1 MIESVCELIG
11 EVDTDYEELTG
22 EASIQT
28 IEIQPVLQ
36 EKEVDPIKEVQ
47 IVKPDEGYNGLSQ
60 VTVNPIVINYQ
71 EKEVTPTKET
81 QIVIPDE
88 DYDALSQVHVK
99 PIPDEYI
106 ILNDLKINDATYLFS
121 YDSRLNVMN
130 EFVNMI
136 SDECTRFSYMFY
148 SCGDLIN
155 APNINTKNCTNS
167 GYMFGSCEK
176 VVSIPMLDF
185 GNNTSLLYMF
195 NGCKELVNLGGF
207 KDLGK
212 AYKSIKKS
220 NNNNAKLDL
229 SSSSKLTHDSLMNV
243 INNLYDLNVTYDV
256 VNGGTLYNQ
265 SLVLGSTNMAKL
277 TAAEI
282 EIATNKGWTVS

>member
-60 VTVNPIVINYQ
+60 VTVNPIAMNYQ
-71 EKEVTPTKET
+71 EKEIIPTKET
-81 QIVIPDE
+81 QTVTPD
-88 DYDALSQVHVK
+88 DGYDALSRVNVK
-99 PIPDEYI
+99 PIPDEYV
-106 ILNDLKINDATYLFS
+106 ILDNLKITNATYLFVS
-121 YDSRLNVMN
+121 DARIDIMDTLL
-130 EFVNMI
+130 NMI
-136 SDECTRFSYMFY
+136 SDDCERYSYMFQN
-148 SCGDLIN
+148 SKTLIN
-155 APNINTKNCTNS
+155 APYFNTGNATNTA
-167 GYMFGSCEK
+167 YMFQGASNL
-176 VVSIPMLDF
+176 VSIPMYDF
-185 GNNTSLLYMF
+185 GNVNGLMYMLTSCGSLTT
-195 NGCKELVNLGGF
+195 LGGF

-212 AYKSIKKS
+212 AYGSIKS
-220 NNNNAKLDL
+220 ANNNGARLDL
-229 SSSSKLTHDSLMNV
+229 SSCSKLTHDSLMNV
-243 INNLYDLNVTYDV
+243 INNLYDLNATYDV
-256 VNGGTLYNQ
+256 ANGGTLYNQ
-265 SLVLGSTNMAKL
+265 RLMLGATNMAKL